1 MQQATTR
8 KIQSQGNTTA
18 RPIAHLLHPVMELP
32 VIHVTTQLPTPDTSV
47 NKEVAN
53 VAVTGYN

>member
-1 MQQATTR
+1 MKRTSSTTQ
-8 KIQSQGNTTA
+8 IPNTA
-18 RPIAHLLHPVMELP
+18 RPIAHLVTRGVSATNAQAAPALP
-32 VIHVTTQLPTPDTSV
+32 KADTSV